1 MKNWT
6 WQFVNFNLWQG
17 TCRNCISY
25 TQIDLIRNKF
35 KILFKQ
41 IDDKLDLAIC
51 KSYPLAR

>member
-1 MKNWT
+1 MQNWT

-25 TQIDLIRNKF
+25 TQTDLIRNKF

-41 IDDKLDLAIC
+41 IDDKLDLAIR
-51 KSYPLAR
+51 KS